1 MNFYDDRERQ
11 RRQKRTNFCQ
21 NISKRSSAQVSY
33 KLLKTRFVKQVYTL
47 STQDVTESTSESTDG
62 SSTIT
67 TTLPPT
73 TTTEIMIAADSS
85 SELIVNVKKTFPNN
99 YIRLE

>member
-1 MNFYDDRERQ
+1 M
-11 RRQKRTNFCQ
+11 
-21 NISKRSSAQVSY
+21 A
-33 KLLKTRFVKQVYTL
+33 
-47 STQDVTESTSESTDG
+47 ESTLEITNG
-62 SSTIT
+62 NSTIT
-67 TTLPPT
+67 TILPPT

>member
-1 MNFYDDRERQ
+1 MLKHFSLQHKVANLN
-11 RRQKRTNFCQ
+11 K
-21 NISKRSSAQVSY
+21 

-85 SELIVNVKKTFPNN
+85 SEFIKFYVQRSFPFYNT
-99 YIRLE
+99 IFKPM